1 MANQGE
7 YAPDT
12 LAVHADDVMN
22 SYSDVA
28 PALHVSTT
36 FRYDNS
42 NLVPIS
48 DEEVFLC
55 SFSLLLTIFI
65 NGI

>member
-1 MANQGE
+1 MADDRE

-22 SYSDVA
+22 TYTDVA

-42 NLVPIS
+42 RLVPIS
-48 DEEVFLC
+48 DEEVLL
-55 SFSLLLTIFI
+55 SQHLLLNNI
-65 NGI
+65 

>member
-1 MANQGE
+1 MADSRE

-22 SYSDVA
+22 SYTDVA

-36 FRYDNS
+36 YRYDNS
-42 NLVPIS
+42 RLVPIS
-48 DEEVFLC
+48 DEEVHPR
-55 SFSLLLTIFI
+55 SLPSHCT
-65 NGI
+65 NTNQYM